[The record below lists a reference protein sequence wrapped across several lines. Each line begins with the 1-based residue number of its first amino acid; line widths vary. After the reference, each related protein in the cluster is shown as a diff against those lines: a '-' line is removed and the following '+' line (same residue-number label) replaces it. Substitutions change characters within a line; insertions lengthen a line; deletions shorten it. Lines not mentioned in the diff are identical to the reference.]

1 MFKAFSLVCSFSAML
16 VCAPQLWAAEGFDLA
31 TADWSVTSPHNLAVN
46 PPTDDMGSA
55 VLALV
60 KKLDPETT
68 ENYSDL
74 CPSDAWKFVDLHHSG
89 TFSLVVGLSDGRF
102 YGENLIIDKAAS
114 GFREYDLSSPSSS
127 HFSGPQVEDLSGKGD
142 LVVIEFTDFTDFN
155 GMNTSPCI
163 ADFPVIFAWTG
174 DGYTDVSNQH
184 KQYYEQ
190 QLASLKAQV
199 DGAETPPTTAT
210 LVPTPD
216 TTAVQQSESSRL
228 SSHISQGAR
237 QPFFIAKT
245 IPVPR
250 SPAPAPATAVAPANV
265 CTKADAAKIE
275 RFLGIDKDA
284 GFEDA
289 AKWADSSDRDEWIFA
304 VAVLKDIGTPSAI
317 DYLRTLSNDTSG
329 LVATHAKAALQSLAR
344 PPAPNTIEQVDV
356 IPPEGPPE

>member
-1 MFKAFSLVCSFSAML
+1 MFRAFASICCFSAALM
-16 VCAPQLWAAEGFDLA
+16 CAPQLWAAEGFDLA
-31 TADWSVTSPHNLAVN
+31 TADWSVSSPKSLAVN
-46 PPTDDMGSA
+46 PPTDDMGDA

-68 ENYSDL
+68 ENYLDL

-102 YGENLIIDKAAS
+102 CGENLIIDKAAS
-114 GFREYDLSSPSSS
+114 GFREYDLSPLSSS

-142 LVVIEFTDFTDFN
+142 FVVIEWRDFTEFN
-155 GMNTSPCI
+155 GMNTRPCI
-163 ADFPVIFAWTG
+163 ADFPVVFAWTG

-184 KQYYEQ
+184 KQYYEH
-190 QLASLKAQV
+190 QLASLKAQI
-199 DGAETPPTTAT
+199 DAAEAPPTTVT

-228 SSHISQGAR
+228 SPHISQGGR

-245 IPVPR
+245 IPEPR
-250 SPAPAPATAVAPANV
+250 SPAPVPATAVTPAHD
-265 CTKADAAKIE
+265 CTMAEAAKIE

-284 GFEDA
+284 GMEDA
-289 AKWADSSDRDEWIFA
+289 VKWADSSDRDERIFA

-317 DYLRTLSNDTSG
+317 DYLRTLSNDSSG
-329 LVATHAKAALQSLAR
+329 LVARHAEGALQSLAR
-344 PPAPNTIEQVDV
+344 PSAPNAIEPVDV
-356 IPPEGPPE
+356 AVPEGPAE